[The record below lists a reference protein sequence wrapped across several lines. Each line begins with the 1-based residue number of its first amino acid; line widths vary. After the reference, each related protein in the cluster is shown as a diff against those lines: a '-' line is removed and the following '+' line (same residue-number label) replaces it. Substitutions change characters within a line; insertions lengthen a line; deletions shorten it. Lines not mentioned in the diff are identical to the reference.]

1 MKIIFCV
8 IAQIKIPGIYS
19 VMKILIALLS
29 IAGTLSVPSVVFA
42 EANWYGSLRAG
53 VESSDGNIAVK
64 DGESY
69 WGIQGS
75 TDAGES
81 LATVY
86 QFEQNINIEDA
97 GQPGGRLSY
106 VGLSGAFGSL
116 TVGRIWS
123 ASYNTVGVITDN
135 SYHYGDSQT
144 SYRHGHAI
152 SYAFSNDLM
161 TLQIDAISS
170 DDNPDEENDEENRRY
185 NYVNNEDNERYDF
198 ERVEFGLSVNVGD
211 IGKVAAARIDKKHKR
226 ELTQIVATI
235 DRQDTIA
242 AEVSVSDIR
251 VYVGVQKH
259 HRESRS
265 TVLHGIA
272 DWKTNFFG
280 FAGGLGDTG
289 IDFVFQWR
297 DTERYAHKP
306 WILGLSKSLGEDV
319 SINLEHANNDG
330 DSANATRVTLRID
343 F

>member
-1 MKIIFCV
+1 
-8 IAQIKIPGIYS
+8 
-19 VMKILIALLS
+19 MKILIALLS
-29 IAGTLSVPSVVFA
+29 IAGALSVPSVVFA

-242 AEVSVSDIR
+242 AEVSLSDIR

-259 HRESRS
+259 HRVSRS
-265 TVLHGIA
+265 TVQHGIA